1 MREAR
6 DIQSFN
12 LNCKTI
18 NDHYKSMRYPMN
30 RRGLVCFILNGGRKE
45 LYKKYIK
52 HHSIEH
58 ISKVLKIEKKLSRYS
73 CYFI

>member
-12 LNCKTI
+12 LNRKTI

-30 RRGLVCFILNGGRKE
+30 RRGLVCFMLNGGRKE

-52 HHSIEH
+52 TSFN
-58 ISKVLKIEKKLSRYS
+58 RA
-73 CYFI
+73 YF